1 VSEQTQASTES
12 YVGQLVEQL
21 RVLQERLRRIVE
33 EVERE
38 PGKQVTL
45 AQDMADVHSETAR
58 LLLHIGSR
66 ATRRLSVRQNEGKEP
81 AQVDWARF
89 FAHGRATGH

>member
-58 LLLHIGSR
+58 LLLSILAAERQDGFLSARTKAKSR
-66 ATRRLSVRQNEGKEP
+66 LK
-81 AQVDWARF
+81 
-89 FAHGRATGH
+89 